1 MDITRKLVWLA
12 FATALLDVI
21 DVQWL
26 VAMSELAADLL
37 TEVEWPARFC
47 ESRFLQP
54 FRPLLSRAGISCSR
68 SGADYRSINPFRSNS
83 MFEYL
88 EPLTI
93 ALIPALIVIDWA
105 IRGRKHGSTR
115 FWRVRATLVTIAT
128 FYIAGYVAVFWG
140 TLLGDFHLIDGSAL
154 GTWAGAAV
162 GVLAYELGHYWY
174 HRSAH
179 AFDWLWRAGHQMHH
193 SAESLDAFGAYYLH
207 PFDAFMFTTIGSFV
221 FFPLLGLTLE
231 AGLVGAFFLTFNAM
245 FQHMSMHTPRWLGY
259 IIQRPESHS
268 LHHGKGIHRYN
279 YSDLPLWD
287 MIFGTF
293 RNPEKFQK
301 EHGFYQGGSE
311 RLAEMLVFRDVTSP
325 KRKAAKELREGK
337 VAA

>member
-1 MDITRKLVWLA
+1 MFDY
-12 FATALLDVI
+12 
-21 DVQWL
+21 
-26 VAMSELAADLL
+26 
-37 TEVEWPARFC
+37 
-47 ESRFLQP
+47 LQ
-54 FRPLLSRAGISCSR
+54 
-68 SGADYRSINPFRSNS
+68 
-83 MFEYL
+83 
-88 EPLTI
+88 PLTI
-93 ALIPALIVIDWA
+93 ALIPAIIVIDWA
-105 IRGRKHGSTR
+105 IRGRSHGSTR

-128 FYIAGYVAVFWG
+128 FYIAGYVAVFWS
-140 TLLGDFHLIDGSAL
+140 TLLGDFHLIDGSGL
-154 GTWAGAAV
+154 GTWAGALV
-162 GVLAYELGHYWY
+162 GVLVYELGHYWY

-207 PFDAFMFTTIGSFV
+207 PFDAFMFTSIGSFV

-231 AGLVGAFFLTFNAM
+231 AGLIGAFFLTFNAM
-245 FQHMSMHTPRWLGY
+245 FQHMSLRTPRWLGY

-279 YSDLPLWD
+279 YADVPLWD

-293 RNPEKFQK
+293 RNPETFQK

-311 RLAEMLVFRDVTSP
+311 RIAEMLAFRDVTS
-325 KRKAAKELREGK
+325 AKKKPVEKLQESK